1 MRWRKGERG
10 ERGREREE
18 LIIIVKCKKLSVR
31 PSLKRYK
38 NKSLE
43 KTRRLFGSSREK
55 ISCYRFFEQLD
66 QSRARDAQRYGRLV
80 SGPCNVG
87 NTSSHTNTEVWEH
100 WAWIV
105 LGWRP
110 FGNSR
115 CCWQKPMPGS
125 IAGAC

>member
-1 MRWRKGERG
+1 MRWRKEERG

-55 ISCYRFFEQLD
+55 
-66 QSRARDAQRYGRLV
+66 SRVTDFLSNWTKAE
-80 SGPCNVG
+80 P
-87 NTSSHTNTEVWEH
+87 E
-100 WAWIV
+100 
-105 LGWRP
+105 
-110 FGNSR
+110 
-115 CCWQKPMPGS
+115 MPKDTVD
-125 IAGAC
+125 

>member
-1 MRWRKGERG
+1 MEAV
-10 ERGREREE
+10 E
-18 LIIIVKCKKLSVR
+18 KK
-31 PSLKRYK
+31 
-38 NKSLE
+38 
-43 KTRRLFGSSREK
+43 SRVTD
-55 ISCYRFFEQLD
+55 FFEQLD

-87 NTSSHTNTEVWEH
+87 NTSSHIKTEVMDH

-115 CCWQKPMPGS
+115 CCWQKPMPGF
-125 IAGAC
+125 IAGACKPSRWAANSFKASEMVFDINLNLFLLLFFAPSMLLAKSGQQVRD